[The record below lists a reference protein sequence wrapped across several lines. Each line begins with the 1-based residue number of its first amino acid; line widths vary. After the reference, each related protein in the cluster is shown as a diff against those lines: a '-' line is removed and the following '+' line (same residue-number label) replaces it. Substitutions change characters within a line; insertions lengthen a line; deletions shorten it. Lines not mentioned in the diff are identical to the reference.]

1 MMQPFPDWQ
10 DVVSRVASCRNNGWG
25 VSNFFPDAERMT
37 GWCRAG
43 VFGGK
48 QLESTMFFV
57 RRQPRFSNVYFM
69 SESADTLKRDWQAFV
84 AGNPKGRWILDL
96 VGPDAS
102 RQPLEETFSGAGFAR
117 LSVLQR
123 MGRKTPGVA
132 VCPAPGVECARF
144 EDVRRIQCLL
154 EEHFDAETEQLPS
167 EADLHCWIEKGTLLV
182 ERDVGGGA
190 LLGFAIFDLHPAALH
205 LRYWFV
211 FPSERGK
218 GVGGRLLRSVFAAG
232 NGTRRQYLW
241 VKTDNVN
248 AIVRYQHHGFRF
260 EAVKDV
266 VMGCSTW

>member
-10 DVVSRVASCRNNGWG
+10 DVVSRVVSCRNKAWV
-25 VSNFFPDAERMT
+25 VSNFFPDGEKMA

-43 VFGGK
+43 VFLGEP
-48 QLESTMFFV
+48 LESTTFFV

-69 SESADTLKRDWQAFV
+69 SDSCDALKRDWQAFA

-102 RQPLEETFSGAGFAR
+102 RQPLEETFSDAGFAR

-132 VCPAPGVECARF
+132 VSPAPEVEVARF
-144 EDVRRIQCLL
+144 EDARRIQSLL

-167 EADLHCWIEKGTLLV
+167 EADIHCWIEKGTLLV
-182 ERDVGGGA
+182 ERGA
-190 LLGFAIFDLHPAALH
+190 GVVPLLGFAIFDLHPAALH

-211 FPSERGK
+211 FPSERRK

-241 VKTDNVN
+241 VKTDNAN
-248 AIVRYQHHGFRF
+248 AIVRYQRHGFRF

-266 VMGCSTW
+266 VMACST